1 MQATSHNPTP
11 TAGFA
16 PVTPIGDQ
24 PILSL
29 VPPMAGDAGVR
40 LPDPIAPQLTEQQPL
55 PTSQAIPVAPVR
67 RRRPVTPLIQL
78 PMGGSLAGA
87 LQVAP
92 LLPGQHLQQPQI
104 QPTPA
109 AYGLQPTTFPFM
121 SAPAFNL
128 MPQVYGMMPQPLPM
142 QTFVAFVTLMPQQPQ
157 FGYAPGPM
165 AWPAPQPPLGYPGYG
180 Y

>member
-1 MQATSHNPTP
+1 MQATSYNPTP

-29 VPPMAGDAGVR
+29 VPPVAHDGGVR
-40 LPDPIAPQLTEQQPL
+40 HPDPIAPQLGEQQPL
-55 PTSQAIPVAPVR
+55 PTSQSVPVAPVR

-78 PMGGSLAGA
+78 PLGGSIQAA

-92 LLPGQHLQQPQI
+92 LIPGQQLQQPQI

-109 AYGLQPTTFPFM
+109 AYGVQPTTFPFA

-128 MPQVYGMMPQPLPM
+128 MPQFYGMMPTPLPM
-142 QTFVAFVTLMPQQPQ
+142 QTFVAYVTLIPQQPQ
-157 FGYAPGPM
+157 FGYAQ
-165 AWPAPQPPLGYPGYG
+165 WPQPYPPQYPGY
-180 Y
+180 